1 VASGRY
7 HPIPP
12 GGYSFSNRSSLV
24 WDRETKPQRRSI
36 WYPRRSPGMA
46 FFSEYG
52 TYDSG
57 SVRRQRLCTAH
68 RGVQAIGS
76 KLPETRLCGSL

>member
-1 VASGRY
+1 
-7 HPIPP
+7 
-12 GGYSFSNRSSLV
+12 
-24 WDRETKPQRRSI
+24 
-36 WYPRRSPGMA
+36 MA

-68 RGVQAIGS
+68 RGMQAIGS
-76 KLPETRLCGSL
+76 KLPETRLFGSVGPWVNGTALHRTNAPRSAQALARRVHWPEVDNRDL